1 MYLCKVINSQISNEV
16 MKKSV
21 WLLLIVIG
29 VLTSCEERKVET
41 AYDSLSGE
49 WYLYAVYLNGGNS
62 DVLANLTAIDSLS
75 CIAGSTATFGPDST
89 FRMDSD
95 CEGGR
100 THGKYSIKGDSVI
113 ATDTANVQQI
123 LLFKDSSLYQIR
135 KFLIIGDVEFRFQKT
150 VK

>member
-1 MYLCKVINSQISNEV
+1 

-21 WLLLIVIG
+21 WLLLG
-29 VLTSCEERKVET
+29 VLGVLASCEERKVET

-62 DVLANLTAIDSLS
+62 DKLDDVIKIYP
-75 CIAGSTATFGPDST
+75 CIKSSTATFGVDSI

-95 CEGGR
+95 CEDGR
-100 THGKYSIKGDSVI
+100 THGKYIIKGDSVI

-123 LLFKDSSLYQIR
+123 LLFKDSALYQKRTILGI
-135 KFLIIGDVEFRFQKT
+135 FSAELRFQKT

>member
-1 MYLCKVINSQISNEV
+1 

-21 WLLLIVIG
+21 WLLLG
-29 VLTSCEERKVET
+29 VLGFLASCEERKVET

-49 WYLYAVYLNGGNS
+49 WYLYAVYLNGSNS
-62 DVLANLTAIDSLS
+62 DVLPSVKVIYP
-75 CIAGSTATFGPDST
+75 CIESSTATFALDST
-89 FRMDSD
+89 FHMDSD
-95 CEGGR
+95 CEDGK
-100 THGKYSIKGDSVI
+100 THGKYIIKGDSVI

-135 KFLIIGDVEFRFQKT
+135 TIPILNIPAELRFQKT

>member
-1 MYLCKVINSQISNEV
+1 

-21 WLLLIVIG
+21 WLLLVVIG

-62 DVLANLTAIDSLS
+62 DMLPSVKLIYP
-75 CIAGSTATFGPDST
+75 CIEGSTATFALDST
-89 FRMDSD
+89 FHLDSD
-95 CEGGR
+95 CEDGK
-100 THGKYSIKGDSVI
+100 THGRYIMKGDSVF

-123 LLFKDSSLYQIR
+123 LLFKDSALYQKR
-135 KFLIIGDVEFRFQKT
+135 TFLGIGTAEFRFQKT
-150 VK
+150 IK

>member
-1 MYLCKVINSQISNEV
+1 

-21 WLLLIVIG
+21 WLLLIVLG
-29 VLTSCEERKVET
+29 FFASCEERKVET

-62 DVLANLTAIDSLS
+62 DVLADLIIIYP
-75 CIAGSTATFGPDST
+75 CIGSSTATFSPDST

-95 CEGGR
+95 CEDGK
-100 THGKYSIKGDSVI
+100 THGKYSIKGDSVF

-123 LLFKDSSLYQIR
+123 LLFKDSALYQKRI
-135 KFLIIGDVEFRFQKT
+135 FLGIGTAELRFQKT

>member
-1 MYLCKVINSQISNEV
+1 

-21 WLLLIVIG
+21 WLLLG
-29 VLTSCEERKVET
+29 VLGVLASCEERKVET

-49 WYLYAVYLNGGNS
+49 WYLYAVYLNDGNS
-62 DVLANLTAIDSLS
+62 DVLADVIKIYP
-75 CIAGSTATFGPDST
+75 CIESSTATFGVDSI

-100 THGKYSIKGDSVI
+100 THGKYSVKGDSVI

-135 KFLIIGDVEFRFQKT
+135 NFPIFGNVEFRFQKT

>member
-1 MYLCKVINSQISNEV
+1 

-21 WLLLIVIG
+21 WLLLG
-29 VLTSCEERKVET
+29 VLGFLASCEERKVET

-62 DVLANLTAIDSLS
+62 DVLADVIDIYP
-75 CIAGSTATFGPDST
+75 CIESSTATFGVDST

-95 CEGGR
+95 CEDGK
-100 THGKYSIKGDSVI
+100 THGKYIIKGDSVI

-123 LLFKDSSLYQIR
+123 LLFKDSALYQKRTILGI
-135 KFLIIGDVEFRFQKT
+135 FSAELRFQKT

>member
-1 MYLCKVINSQISNEV
+1 

-21 WLLLIVIG
+21 WLLLIVLG
-29 VLTSCEERKVET
+29 FLASCEERKVET

-100 THGKYSIKGDSVI
+100 THGKYSVKGDSVI

-135 KFLIIGDVEFRFQKT
+135 NFPIFGDVEFRFQKT

>member
-1 MYLCKVINSQISNEV
+1 

-21 WLLLIVIG
+21 WLLLG
-29 VLTSCEERKVET
+29 VLGVLASCEERKVET

-62 DVLANLTAIDSLS
+62 DKLADVITIYP
-75 CIAGSTATFGPDST
+75 CIKSSTATFAVDST

-95 CEGGR
+95 CEDGK
-100 THGKYSIKGDSVI
+100 THGKYIIKGDSVL

-123 LLFKDSSLYQIR
+123 MIFSEGSLYQKREIPV
-135 KFLIIGDVEFRFQKT
+135 LGTVELRFQKT
-150 VK
+150 VE

>member
-1 MYLCKVINSQISNEV
+1 

-21 WLLLIVIG
+21 WLLLG
-29 VLTSCEERKVET
+29 VLGFLASCEERKVET

-62 DVLANLTAIDSLS
+62 DVLPWAKANYE
-75 CIAGSTATFGPDST
+75 CIGNSTATFGVDST

-95 CEGGR
+95 CEDGK
-100 THGKYSIKGDSVI
+100 THGKYIIKGDSVI

-123 LLFKDSSLYQIR
+123 LLFKDSVLYQKRTIPI
-135 KFLIIGDVEFRFQKT
+135 LGTAELRFQKT
-150 VK
+150 IK

>member
-1 MYLCKVINSQISNEV
+1 

-21 WLLLIVIG
+21 WLLLIVLG
-29 VLTSCEERKVET
+29 FLASCEERKVET

-62 DVLANLTAIDSLS
+62 DVLADVIDIYP
-75 CIAGSTATFGPDST
+75 CIESSTATFGVDST

-95 CEGGR
+95 CEDGK
-100 THGKYSIKGDSVI
+100 THGRYIIKGDSVI

-123 LLFKDSSLYQIR
+123 LLFKDSALYQKRTIPI
-135 KFLIIGDVEFRFQKT
+135 LGTAELRFQKT
-150 VK
+150 IK